1 MAIGLTWTYM
11 TTKVPN
17 FAYGDFVTVGV
28 YVVYSLFKLYGV
40 SPYLGSLLAF
50 TVAGIGSVG
59 MYLGVIRPLARRGS
73 SLVSLMVATFGVDIA
88 LTGVFGIYTD
98 YLTKRYRLSDSKQF
112 FPLQADWIYAGQQ
125 GIVYVTPVLLTIVGI
140 GIYLLF
146 TKTKFGVA
154 MRASVENTALARVLG
169 IDVERVNILSW
180 LLAGGFAGL
189 AGALYALWLP
199 GGTSTGSDIIVEI
212 FAASILGGLSSIF
225 GAIVGG
231 IIIGGS
237 EILGTT
243 YLELGFG
250 YYGAVAIVLIFAAA
264 GVALLRGAKRRLKIG
279 GGIVL
284 LFAAYLAAGFAAK
297 SGYFISTGLIGGYG
311 AIALEFQKGIP
322 LMIMVFALL
331 IIPKGL
337 VSINYKRLL
346 RLERRR

>member
-17 FAYGDFVTVGV
+17 FAYGDFVTAGV
-28 YVVYSLFKLYGV
+28 YIVYTLFKLYGI
-40 SPYLGSLLAF
+40 SPYAGSIVAF
-50 TVAGIGSVG
+50 IVAALGSVG
-59 MYLGVIRPLARRGS
+59 MYMGVIRPLAKRGS
-73 SLVSLMVATFGVDIA
+73 SIVSLMVATFGVDIA
-88 LTGVFGIYTD
+88 LTGVFGMYTD
-98 YLTKRYRLSDSKQF
+98 YLTRTYRLSDAKQF
-112 FPLQADWIYAGQQ
+112 FPLQADWIFAGEQ
-125 GIVYVTPVLLTIVGI
+125 GIVYVAPVLLALVGI
-140 GIYLLF
+140 GIFLLF
-146 TKTKFGVA
+146 TRTKFGIA

-169 IDVERVNILSW
+169 IDVERVNVLSW

-231 IIIGGS
+231 VIIGGG

-250 YYGAVAIVLIFAAA
+250 YYGAFAIILIFAAA
-264 GVALLRGAKRRLKIG
+264 GILLLRRPKRRMKIAG
-279 GGIVL
+279 VAVL
-284 LFAAYLAAGFAAK
+284 LFVLYLAAGLATK
-297 SGYFISTGLIGGYG
+297 SGYFISEGLVGGYG

-337 VSINYKRLL
+337 VSINYRRLL
-346 RLERRR
+346 RLEKKR